1 MCDMIGAKVIAHE
14 RSRTDGSTSTGDDL
28 RGLDVSSF
36 STSAA
41 DLLGASHFTFLHTNT
56 KLVMAKRVIR
66 ESKVSQGPPETKSLQ
81 KYQKNKNV

>member
-36 STSAA
+36 TASVPPQQTWEPARTASVRCALQASAEEWSTG
-41 DLLGASHFTFLHTNT
+41 LNTN
-56 KLVMAKRVIR
+56 
-66 ESKVSQGPPETKSLQ
+66 
-81 KYQKNKNV
+81 N